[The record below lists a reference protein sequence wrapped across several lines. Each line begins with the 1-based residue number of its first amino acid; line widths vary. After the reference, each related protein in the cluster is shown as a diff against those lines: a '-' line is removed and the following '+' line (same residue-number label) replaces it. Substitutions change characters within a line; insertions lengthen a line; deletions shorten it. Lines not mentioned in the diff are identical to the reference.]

1 MYLKEF
7 PLEFEQALPIL
18 QQISAN
24 GYEAYFVGGSVRDHL
39 LGKPIADVD
48 IASSAFPAEIKT
60 IFPTTIDTGIKHG
73 TVTVRW
79 HQRNYE
85 VTTFRTESGYQDF
98 RRPDKV
104 TFVRSLLQDL
114 QRRDFTINALA
125 VRQDGLVIDEFTG
138 LTDLKNHLIRAVGN
152 GDERFHEDALR
163 MMRAVRFSSQ
173 LDFTIEPATFASLK
187 KMAPLLEKIA
197 VERIHSEFIKM
208 MLSTHWQQGWSQFV
222 SSGLIQYAPFFK
234 TRDGDSPQFNADQS
248 APLLDEPTVWLL
260 LALKMQLTHDQC
272 QQMLQQ
278 WKTANQVQQATL
290 AALDFSRQLQQ
301 KADLSATELYQAN
314 LSLLKRLARVGA
326 DLAWSDDFQQI
337 IAAYQQLPI
346 KNDRELAINGGD
358 LIHELAVKP
367 GPQLGKLL
375 TAAKEAVLNGE
386 VANQPAALI
395 LWLRKR
401 LPDMV

>member
-98 RRPDKV
+98 RRPDQV

-125 VRQDGLVIDEFTG
+125 VRQDGLVIDEFAG

-173 LDFTIEPATFASLK
+173 LDFTIEPATFASLT

-197 VERIHSEFIKM
+197 VERIHSEFVKM
-208 MLSTHWQQGWSQFV
+208 MLSPHWQQGWSQFV
-222 SSGLIQYAPFFK
+222 SSSLIQYAPFFK
-234 TRDGDSPQFNADQS
+234 KWSAAMPQFNPAES
-248 APLLDEPTVWLL
+248 APLLDETTIWLL
-260 LALKMQLTHDQC
+260 LALRMQLTRDQC
-272 QQMLQQ
+272 QQLLRQ
-278 WKTANQVQQATL
+278 WKTANQVQHDTL
-290 AALDFSRQLQQ
+290 AAWDFSQLLHAQTT
-301 KADLSATELYQAN
+301 LTPVELYQAD
-314 LSLLKRLARVGA
+314 LPMLQRLAVVGA
-326 DLAWSDDFQQI
+326 DLAWPIDFKQL

-346 KNDRELAINGGD
+346 KNDHELAINGGD
-358 LIHELAVKP
+358 LIRQLAIKP

-375 TAAKEAVLNGE
+375 TAAKIAVLNGE
-386 VANQPAALI
+386 VPNQAAELI
-395 LWLRKR
+395 RWSRKR

>member
-18 QQISAN
+18 QQITTN

-39 LGKPIADVD
+39 LGKAIADVD

-98 RRPDKV
+98 RRPDHV
-104 TFVRSLLQDL
+104 TFVRSLLKDL

-125 VRQDGLVIDEFTG
+125 VRADGLVIDEFTG
-138 LTDLKNHLIRAVGN
+138 LADLQAHLIRAVGN

-173 LDFTIEPATFASLK
+173 LDFRIEAATFASLI

-197 VERIHSEFIKM
+197 VERIHSEFVKM
-208 MLSTHWQQGWSQFV
+208 MLSPHWQQGWSQFV
-222 SSGLIQYAPFFK
+222 SSGLIQHTPFFK
-234 TRDGDSPQFNADQS
+234 NRS
-248 APLLDEPTVWLL
+248 AARPGFAQQDAQALPDETSVWLL
-260 LALKMQLTHDQC
+260 LALAMNLTYQQTQQL
-272 QQMLQQ
+272 LRQ
-278 WKTANQVQQATL
+278 WKTANQVQQDTL
-290 AALDFSRQLQQ
+290 AAWNFSQLLKQNRTLT
-301 KADLSATELYQAN
+301 ASELYQADPKM
-314 LSLLKRLARVGA
+314 LQRLTAVGA
-326 DLAWSDDFQQI
+326 NLAWQTDFRQLT
-337 IAAYQQLPI
+337 AAYQQLPI
-346 KNDRELAINGGD
+346 KNDHELALNGGD
-358 LIHELAVKP
+358 LIQQLGLKP
-367 GPQLGKLL
+367 GPQLGQLL
-375 TAAKEAVLNGE
+375 AAVKTAVLTGVVE
-386 VANQPAALI
+386 NQKSDLI
-395 LWLRKR
+395 HWSRKR
-401 LPDMV
+401 LRDMI